1 MRNKDYSYYKRGGSI
16 LKKKKTIISVVTI
29 SLIMALTYMI
39 IGNPIVIINNQKLQR
54 EVTEVNSDYVE
65 LNEIVPFEWDT
76 VYTFEPYTSKE
87 QIEDIIGFK
96 SNSIQETVSEGMVQL
111 LFVKDKKV
119 VSSVCGYSNTL
130 GYRIDFFDR
139 IVYTNNAAFSVERD
153 SDIVRLTY
161 KK

>member
-1 MRNKDYSYYKRGGSI
+1 
-16 LKKKKTIISVVTI
+16 
-29 SLIMALTYMI
+29 MALTYMI

-54 EVTEVNSDYVE
+54 EVIEVNSDYVE
-65 LNEIVPFEWDT
+65 LNAIVPFEWET

-87 QIEDIIGFK
+87 QVEDIIGFK

-139 IVYTNNAAFSVERD
+139 IMYTNNAVFSVKRD
-153 SDIVRLTY
+153 SDIVMLTY

>member
-1 MRNKDYSYYKRGGSI
+1 M
-16 LKKKKTIISVVTI
+16 KKKRTIISIVTI

-39 IGNPIVIINNQKLQR
+39 IGNPIVIVNNKKLQR
-54 EVTEVNSDYVE
+54 EIIKVNSDYVE
-65 LNEIVPFEWDT
+65 LNKIVPFEWDT
-76 VYTFEPYTSKE
+76 VFTLEPYTSKE
-87 QIEDIIGFK
+87 QIEEIIGFK

-111 LFVKDKKV
+111 LFVKDKRV

-130 GYRIDFFDR
+130 GYRIDFFER
-139 IVYTNNAAFSVERD
+139 IMYTDNAVFSVKKD

>member
-1 MRNKDYSYYKRGGSI
+1 M
-16 LKKKKTIISVVTI
+16 KKKKITISVSI
-29 SLIMALTYMI
+29 ILIIALAYI
-39 IGNPIVIINNQKLQR
+39 AIGNPMVFFNNQKLKR
-54 EVTEVNSDYVE
+54 EVTAIKSDNVK

-76 VYTFEPYTSKE
+76 VYTFEPYTNKE
-87 QIEDIIGFK
+87 QIEDVIGFK
-96 SNSIQETVSEGMVQL
+96 SYSIQETVSEGMVQL

-119 VSSVCGYSNTL
+119 VCSVCGYSSTL

-139 IVYTNNAAFSVERD
+139 IMYTDNAVFSVERD